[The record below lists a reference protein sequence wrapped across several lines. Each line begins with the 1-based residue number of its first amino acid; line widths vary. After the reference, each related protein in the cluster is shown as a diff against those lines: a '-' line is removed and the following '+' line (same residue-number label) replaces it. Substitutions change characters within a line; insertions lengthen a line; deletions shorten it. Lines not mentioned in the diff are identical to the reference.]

1 MFFLPF
7 LISRQEVYFY
17 NNFLKTNLM
26 VLEFIYFQ
34 QEIYSSF
41 ITNRQGRGGGV
52 LNKVVCKTLS
62 VVCMHAQELQTK
74 WCTK

>member
-1 MFFLPF
+1 MFFFLPF

-26 VLEFIYFQ
+26 VLEFIYLQ

-41 ITNRQGRGGGV
+41 ITNRQGRGGGGV
-52 LNKVVCKTLS
+52 KQGSVQNPFSGVHACTRTSNKVV
-62 VVCMHAQELQTK
+62 H
-74 WCTK
+74 